1 MAMSGFL
8 TLNGELQGAIEGSS
22 KYEGHEDEIEILE
35 FHHEID
41 VPTSSTGQV
50 GPGQP
55 VHKGIKINKLVDK
68 STPKLAQAMDTREVL
83 SEVEFSWYGHSSTGI
98 RELIYR
104 VKLYNALIINIKTW
118 SPHMFEVKQD
128 AYRLMED
135 IVISYEKI
143 VWSWGSDN
151 DVEYEAQAKGNES

>member
-8 TLNGELQGAIEGSS
+8 TLTGEMQGVIEGSS
-22 KYEGHEDEIEILE
+22 KYDGHENEIEILE
-35 FHHEID
+35 FQHEID
-41 VPTSSTGQV
+41 VPTSATGQV

-55 VHKGIKINKLVDK
+55 VHKGIKLNKLIDK

-83 SEVEFSWYGHSSTGI
+83 SEVVMSWYGHSSLGN

-104 VKLYNALIINIKTW
+104 VKLFNALIINIKAW
-118 SPHMFEVKQD
+118 SPHMFNVDQQ

-143 VWSWGSDN
+143 IWSWGSDN